1 MNGFGNNP
9 KNYESAKRYDKT
21 IIKLSFYNEG
31 TNLKIRSQF
40 MLYGVFIVLIP
51 MLISTLVATGLVLNQ
66 NEKDARERIGEST
79 RRITHELKTL
89 EAQYS
94 DRVQKFAKT
103 DNIVMYTNVLYKY
116 HSYLTDEGYTTIQ
129 KAMEI
134 ELSKLRIGLNVD
146 VIEVFDANDNILAR
160 NASAVNTDT
169 DNSHSRKDVAH
180 TNILKK
186 VNDEPI
192 EYLVQD
198 ERFILK
204 ATAIISKKG
213 RTLGYLVLTRYLNS
227 NYLKEVSIVNGT
239 EVAFFMNNT
248 FLDGTV
254 QKFAVRRIKTHH
266 PVQLK
271 IQKAPYS
278 FIFSPVYQKGKLTF
292 YIAVGAS
299 SLGTIQKIAQTR
311 NILIGVA
318 LFAVL
323 MALLLAYFWSGK
335 TVAPLLRL
343 VSAVK
348 AAGQG
353 ELGQRIRVE
362 SSNEIGM
369 LASEFNKMTTSLKD
383 SHGQL
388 EAANRNLFDMKEYIS
403 NIVESM
409 TMSIVVIDKDYHIT
423 VANSEF
429 EKTIGKRR
437 QEIIGILVG
446 EIIELSDDSQDF
458 QEHLHWV
465 MGSFETKILTKIH
478 CRVGEHN
485 IISNLRL
492 SPMLEGEKQLVGAVI
507 IIEDITARVNLE
519 EELTLSQRLAAIGKL
534 AAGLAHEINNPL
546 GIILNYI
553 EICQMDEKDEKVKGY
568 LMRITSETERI
579 AEIIRQLLEFS
590 RQTKTQFRPVDLIE
604 VVDDTIDFIEYKL
617 RKEGIRLQKR
627 YSLSKAMV
635 LADKSQL
642 KQVFLNIILNA
653 LQAMQHGGRLTIRLH
668 ETDDGQAFS
677 LSFIDSGKG
686 IAKEI
691 LDKVFDP
698 FFSTKAIGEGTG
710 LGLSVS
716 YGIIQEHAGSIEV
729 TSKEGTG
736 STFTIKLKK
745 ITILEEGVADV
756 PSNHSHC

>member
-1 MNGFGNNP
+1 M
-9 KNYESAKRYDKT
+9 
-21 IIKLSFYNEG
+21 
-31 TNLKIRSQF
+31 KIRSQF

-51 MLISTLVATGLVLNQ
+51 MLVSTLVATSLVLNQ
-66 NEKDARERIGEST
+66 NEKDARERIREST
-79 RRITHELKTL
+79 QRITHELKTI

-116 HSYLTDEGYTTIQ
+116 HSYLTAEGYTTIQ
-129 KAMEI
+129 KAMEV

-146 VIEVFDANDNILAR
+146 VIEVFDANGNILAK
-160 NASAVNTDT
+160 NASALDIGPGYND
-169 DNSHSRKDVAH
+169 SRKDMAAH
-180 TNILKK
+180 AKIRKE
-186 VNDEPI
+186 VNNEPI

-198 ERFILK
+198 NRFILK
-204 ATAIISKKG
+204 ATGIISKKG
-213 RTLGYLVLTRYLNS
+213 RILGYLVLTRYLNS

-254 QKFAVRRIKTHH
+254 KRFAARQIKSYH
-266 PVQLK
+266 PVQLQ

-278 FIFSPVYQKGKLTF
+278 FIFSPIYQKETITF
-292 YIAVGAS
+292 YVAVGAS

-318 LFAVL
+318 LFSVF
-323 MALLLAYFWSGK
+323 MALLLAYYWSGK

-343 VSAVK
+343 VSAAK
-348 AAGQG
+348 AIGQG
-353 ELGQRIRVE
+353 ELGQRIQVE

-369 LASEFNKMTTSLKD
+369 LAAEFNKMTTSLKD

-409 TMSIVVIDKDYHIT
+409 TMSIVVIDEDYHIT
-423 VANSEF
+423 VINSEF

-446 EIIELSDDSQDF
+446 EIIKLSDDNQDL
-458 QEHLHWV
+458 QEHLNWV

-478 CRVGEHN
+478 CQVGGQN
-485 IISNLRL
+485 ITSNLRL
-492 SPMLEGEKQLVGAVI
+492 SPMLEGEKRLVGAVI

-519 EELTLSQRLAAIGKL
+519 EELALSQRLAAIGKL

-568 LMRITSETERI
+568 LTRITSETERI

-590 RQTKTQFRPVDLIE
+590 RQTKTQFKPVNLIE

-617 RKEGIRLQKR
+617 RKEGIELQKR
-627 YSLSKAMV
+627 YSVNQAMV

-653 LQAMQHGGRLTIRLH
+653 LQAMDNGGHLLICLH

-677 LSFIDSGKG
+677 LSFTDSGKG

-698 FFSTKAIGEGTG
+698 FFSTKEIGEGTG

-716 YGIIQEHAGSIEV
+716 YGIIQEHGGSIEV
-729 TSKEGTG
+729 VSKEGSG
-736 STFTIKLKK
+736 STFTVKLKK
-745 ITILEEGVADV
+745 
-756 PSNHSHC
+756 